1 MLNLQELKLKI
12 AEQAKERSKIYSL
25 CFDLGKQFITHFHKV
40 YQDILKGNYTDY
52 MHHCR
57 EMQGWWNKVKDIRY
71 KHNKKLIT
79 DDNLIDDF
87 FTCGAISEDFLSKN
101 EAYIYDNLFIPALLL
116 DREQKI
122 SDVFSI
128 IKEDILNEHKIK

>member
-1 MLNLQELKLKI
+1 MINKNIYQIKQI
-12 AEQAKERSKIYSL
+12 ISEQAKERSKIYSL
-25 CFDLGKQFITHFHKV
+25 CFELGKPFIEHFHKV
-40 YQDILKGNYTDY
+40 CQDIINNDIDNY

-71 KHNKKLIT
+71 KHNKKKIT

-101 EAYIYDNLFIPALLL
+101 EAYIYDNLFVPILLL

-122 SDVFSI
+122 SNVFDK
-128 IKEDILNEHKIK
+128 IKEDILNEH